1 MVRGPSKHTGSADGN
16 EGGEAAKVGNITV
29 ERTSDRATEERGTI
43 IELTVQHKA
52 RWGVIRA
59 SLVMVR
65 SWVVVMRKCGYK
77 RDHDKQCT

>member
-1 MVRGPSKHTGSADGN
+1 METKEEKLP
-16 EGGEAAKVGNITV
+16 KVVNIAV

-52 RWGVIRA
+52 RWGVLRA
-59 SLVMVR
+59 SLVVVR
-65 SWVVVMRKCGYK
+65 SWVVVVRKCGYK